1 MSAPTQSVPA
11 GPAPQNEAP
20 IAALAPLGPQAPIA
34 GDAGRAPA
42 VQAMFAR
49 IAPGYDSANRWM
61 SMGIDRA
68 WRRTAIR
75 ALAERADGDMLD
87 LCAGTMDFSA
97 MLVGRSRSIVALDFC
112 APMLEAGAAKLP
124 PGSNVRTICA
134 DARELPLPDA
144 SVDGIVAGFG
154 IRNVPEPERAVAEAL
169 RVLRP
174 GGRFVVVDFFK
185 PTSLLAILLDRTY
198 NRVVL
203 PLVGGMITGE
213 GAAYRY
219 LAASMGA
226 WTDRAGFEQMCLT
239 AGFATVHG
247 HELFPPVAS
256 LVVAEKGAPP
266 AKGPPEAKRL
276 PAESA
281 P

>member
-1 MSAPTQSVPA
+1 MAAEPS
-11 GPAPQNEAP
+11 E
-20 IAALAPLGPQAPIA
+20 ALAPVA
-34 GDAGRAPA
+34 GDSGRAPA

-49 IAPGYDSANRWM
+49 IAPGYDAANRWM

-68 WRRTAIR
+68 WRRIAIR
-75 ALAERADGDMLD
+75 ELGERADGDMLD

-112 APMLEAGAAKLP
+112 APMLEAGASKLP
-124 PGSNVRTICA
+124 PGANVRTICA
-134 DARELPLPDA
+134 DARELPLPDG

-154 IRNVPEPERAVAEAL
+154 IRNVPQPERAVAEAL

-185 PTSLLAILLDRTY
+185 PTSFLAILMDRTY

-203 PLVGGMITGE
+203 PLVGGLITGE

-219 LAASMGA
+219 LADSMGA
-226 WTDRAGFEQMCLT
+226 WTDRAGFEGMCRD
-239 AGFATVHG
+239 AGFAEAHG
-247 HELFPPVAS
+247 RELFPPVAS
-256 LVVAEKGAPP
+256 IVIAEKTGVIAQKAGATGK
-266 AKGPPEAKRL
+266 AVTNDGGA
-276 PAESA
+276 S
-281 P
+281 